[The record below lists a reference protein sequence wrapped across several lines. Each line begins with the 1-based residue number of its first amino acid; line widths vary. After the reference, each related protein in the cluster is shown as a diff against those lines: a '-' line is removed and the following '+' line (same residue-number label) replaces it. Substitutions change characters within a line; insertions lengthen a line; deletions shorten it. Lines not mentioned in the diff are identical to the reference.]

1 MPFSQCH
8 DNMVMR
14 KRNYYMAL
22 FSFETG
28 ELMENSN
35 VLHLDNYIK
44 THGMVYT
51 QADENTALLS
61 EIREIKAK
69 LNERQPL
76 PLEGEKTPFIAELW
90 HWVEQKKDAGEILP
104 QTFDKYKC
112 VLNRHIA
119 PFFDK
124 SNPALMLSQVSHSLI
139 KDFIGAMKAK
149 GRDSTLKEAINSIM
163 KPFMTEMVVEGKIV
177 RNPTDGIKLKGLK
190 KAHKRA
196 FTDTERQKLEKVAKE
211 TTPHWWVAIPLLAY
225 LGIRKEELLA
235 LSWDDVDFKKQTI
248 YIHKTNT
255 TSSMARTNIEERTK
269 TEAGTRTLPIPP
281 QLLVALKH
289 HYDEIQG
296 GKRYWIIGQK
306 RTDKPVNTANF
317 SRTIRRWREKAGI
330 PNDVSCHAF
339 RHAYTTKLALENT
352 APQLAMKLLGHSD
365 PRMYSMVYTDMQQ
378 LECSDTIRK
387 VQLAVADRLA

>member
-1 MPFSQCH
+1 
-8 DNMVMR
+8 MR
-14 KRNYYMAL
+14 KRNYYMTPFL
-22 FSFETG
+22 FKTG
-28 ELMENSN
+28 EAMENSN
-35 VLHLDNYIK
+35 VLHFEKYIK
-44 THGMVYT
+44 TQGIDNAQICEYET
-51 QADENTALLS
+51 RLSKLEALV
-61 EIREIKAK
+61 KK
-69 LNERQPL
+69 QTP

-112 VLNRHIA
+112 VLKRHIV

-211 TTPHWWVAIPLLAY
+211 TTPHWWIAIPLLAY

-296 GKRYWIIGQK
+296 
-306 RTDKPVNTANF
+306 
-317 SRTIRRWREKAGI
+317 
-330 PNDVSCHAF
+330 CLL
-339 RHAYTTKLALENT
+339 YTS
-352 APQLAMKLLGHSD
+352 PS
-365 PRMYSMVYTDMQQ
+365 PRD
-378 LECSDTIRK
+378 
-387 VQLAVADRLA
+387 

>member
-1 MPFSQCH
+1 M
-8 DNMVMR
+8 
-14 KRNYYMAL
+14 
-22 FSFETG
+22 
-28 ELMENSN
+28 
-35 VLHLDNYIK
+35 
-44 THGMVYT
+44 
-51 QADENTALLS
+51 S

-190 KAHKRA
+190 KPIKGHLQ
-196 FTDTERQKLEKVAKE
+196 TQKDK
-211 TTPHWWVAIPLLAY
+211 
-225 LGIRKEELLA
+225 
-235 LSWDDVDFKKQTI
+235 SW
-248 YIHKTNT
+248 
-255 TSSMARTNIEERTK
+255 
-269 TEAGTRTLPIPP
+269 
-281 QLLVALKH
+281 
-289 HYDEIQG
+289 
-296 GKRYWIIGQK
+296 
-306 RTDKPVNTANF
+306 
-317 SRTIRRWREKAGI
+317 RRWQRKQRPTGG
-330 PNDVSCHAF
+330 
-339 RHAYTTKLALENT
+339 
-352 APQLAMKLLGHSD
+352 LLFPCWHIWVFVKRS
-365 PRMYSMVYTDMQQ
+365 Y
-378 LECSDTIRK
+378 
-387 VQLAVADRLA
+387 

>member
-1 MPFSQCH
+1 M
-8 DNMVMR
+8 
-14 KRNYYMAL
+14 
-22 FSFETG
+22 
-28 ELMENSN
+28 
-35 VLHLDNYIK
+35 
-44 THGMVYT
+44 
-51 QADENTALLS
+51 
-61 EIREIKAK
+61 
-69 LNERQPL
+69 
-76 PLEGEKTPFIAELW
+76 
-90 HWVEQKKDAGEILP
+90 P

-211 TTPHWWVAIPLLAY
+211 TTPHWWIAIPLLAY

-289 HYDEIQG
+289 HYDEIQR